1 MKTIFQLVQEMD
13 AKQVALKDTP
23 CNCNSYRFPHRRGG
37 GKCVDDHSWMT
48 LSERLAHAKY
58 LDNSEKYYS

>member
-1 MKTIFQLVQEMD
+1 MKTISQLLHEMD
-13 AKQVALKDTP
+13 LKQIALKDTP
-23 CNCNSYRFPHRRGG
+23 CKCDSYKFPHRRGG

-58 LDNSEKYYS
+58 LDNEEKYR